1 MKRSATQT
9 WVGVVLAG
17 LLAIGTTASTGAET
31 PTPESQVGDVP
42 MCRIEADGRERTKLV
57 PPHKTQDKLDK
68 NLQPGECP
76 NPVNGRVMCKIKDG
90 SNIKNVL
97 VKDKEVKEMLGRGWT
112 LGACD
117 PPVPGRGSRRKGAGA
132 RKRSNP

>member
-1 MKRSATQT
+1 MKRCATQI

-17 LLAIGTTASTGAET
+17 LLAIGAAGSAGAAT
-31 PTPESQVGDVP
+31 PTPEPQVGDVP
-42 MCRIEADGRERTKLV
+42 MCKVEANGKQRTKLV

-68 NLQPGECP
+68 SLQPGECP
-76 NPVNGRVMCKIKDG
+76 DPVNGRVMCKTKDG

-97 VKDKEVKEMLGRGWT
+97 VKDKKVEEMLGRGWT
-112 LGACD
+112 LGVCD

-132 RKRSNP
+132 RR